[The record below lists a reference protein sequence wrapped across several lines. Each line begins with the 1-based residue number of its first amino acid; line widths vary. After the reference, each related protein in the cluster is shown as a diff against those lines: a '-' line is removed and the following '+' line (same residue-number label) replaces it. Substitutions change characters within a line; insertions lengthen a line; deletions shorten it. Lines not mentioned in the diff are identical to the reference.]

1 MMRRLAASEAAK
13 LADELFAVNG
23 AIESEKA
30 KALAAFRAELNAVT
44 GEERRKQ
51 LSRSVK
57 QLQKGRIPEFADDS
71 LQETRRRLEDLH
83 SSARELQAKFQEE
96 FSKGILSVSRALR
109 ETVADPQFQQA
120 VLLQNCE
127 ALRRV
132 THSFL
137 RPRRGFK
144 ERQNEEMVASY
155 LQRYCLKNDT
165 IGFFGPVGWAQ
176 FSENAR
182 TVELEP
188 GPDLVAHSAIF
199 FENWCIEALG
209 EKFAEDCA
217 LRPWMRP
224 RLLPFFHIEGNK
236 LHSGGNPLSTLPR
249 THLAILRKC
258 NGELMPREIARSL
271 MTAGADAIPEEQ
283 VYRLLEIFAARGIIS
298 WKFEIPLC
306 LHPEQHLRQLLE
318 EIEDKELKRPLLDDL
333 NQLDESRNAVAR
345 AFGHPARLSAAL
357 EALDETFSR
366 LTGKSPTKSAGS
378 MYASRTLIYQDCR
391 RDVRM
396 EFGPEIVSSLGTPLS
411 LLLESARWFSYRS
424 AELYRR
430 EFERIYDELAQ
441 KRGSDRVELMEF
453 WSRIELLVFD
463 AAQRPFNQVVAELQ
477 NRWEQILDLPLEAS
491 RVERSSADLMPLVRE
506 LFAAPR
512 PGWQLAR
519 YHSPDV
525 MIAASDAEAVRRGE
539 YYFALGEVHVTTNTQ
554 RYSFTLS
561 QHPAPE
567 QMLQALA
574 VDLPESHVLPVPPRQ
589 WPRVTNR
596 TAIAVVS
603 PHDYYLETAR
613 DSIANAPRSYVLPIA
628 SMVLRRT
635 SAGLVV
641 EKRDGSLSFDP
652 IEFIGEILSGVAV
665 EMMKII
671 SPRRHVPRIT
681 LDRLVI
687 TRESWSFPS
696 SEWQF
701 INQEE
706 EHQRFLEA
714 RHWMR
719 KNGLPRFVF
728 VRVPIEVKPF
738 YLDFDSPVYVEIF
751 CRMVRRMLASHRS
764 DEPITMTEMLPGP
777 DQLWLRDSDG
787 RAYTSELRIVAK
799 DPR

>member
-1 MMRRLAASEAAK
+1 MRRLAASEAAR
-13 LADELFAVNG
+13 LADDLFAANR
-23 AIESEKA
+23 AIENEKE
-30 KALAAFRAELNAVT
+30 KALAAFRAELNAIT
-44 GEERRKQ
+44 GEERRRQ

-57 QLQKGRIPEFADDS
+57 QLQKGRIPEFADGP
-71 LQETRRRLEDLH
+71 LQESRRRLADLH
-83 SSARELQAKFQEE
+83 SAARELHVKFQEE
-96 FSKGILSVSRALR
+96 FEKSVLSVSQALR

-120 VLLQNCE
+120 VLLQNRE

-137 RPRRGFK
+137 RPKRGFK

-165 IGFFGPVGWAQ
+165 IGFFGPVGWAR
-176 FSENAR
+176 FSENVR
-182 TVELEP
+182 TAEMEP
-188 GPDLVAHSAIF
+188 GPELVAHSAIF
-199 FENWCIEALG
+199 FENWCIEALA
-209 EKFAEDCA
+209 EKFAEDRTLC
-217 LRPWMRP
+217 PWMRP

-236 LHSGGNPLSTLPR
+236 LHSGGNRLSTLPR
-249 THLAILRKC
+249 AHLAILRKC

-271 MTAGADAIPEEQ
+271 MTADADAIPEKQ

-306 LHPEQHLRQLLE
+306 LHPEQHLRRLLE
-318 EIEDKELKRPLLDDL
+318 EIENKELKQPPLDAL
-333 NQLDESRNAVAR
+333 NQLDESRKAVAR
-345 AFGHPARLSAAL
+345 AFGNAAQLSAAL

-366 LTGKSPTKSAGS
+366 LTSKSPTKSAGS

-391 RDVRM
+391 RDARV
-396 EFGPEIVSSLGTPLS
+396 EFGPEIVASLGTPLS

-424 AELYRR
+424 AELYRH
-430 EFERIYDELAQ
+430 EFEKIFDELAQ
-441 KRGSDRVELMEF
+441 KNGGDSVELMEF
-453 WSRIELLVFD
+453 WSRMELLVFD
-463 AAQRPFNQVVAELQ
+463 SEQRPFNQVLADFQ
-477 NRWEQILDLPLEAS
+477 SRWGQILDLPLEVS

-512 PGWQLAR
+512 PGWRLAR

-539 YYFALGEVHVTTNTQ
+539 YCFILGEVHVTTNTQ
-554 RYSFTLS
+554 RFSFALS

-567 QMLQALA
+567 ELLHALA
-574 VDLPESHVLPVPPRQ
+574 ADFPESHVLPVPPRQ
-589 WPRVTNR
+589 WPRITNR

-603 PHDYYLETAR
+603 PHDYYLEIAH

-628 SMVLRRT
+628 SLVLRRT
-635 SAGLVV
+635 RAGLAV

-665 EMMKII
+665 EMMKIV

-687 TRESWSFPS
+687 TRESWSFPA

-701 INQEE
+701 VNQEE
-706 EHQRFLEA
+706 VHQRFLET
-714 RHWMR
+714 RRWMR
-719 KNGLPRFVF
+719 ERGLPRFVF
-728 VRVPIEVKPF
+728 VRVPVEVKPF

-751 CRMVRRMLASHRS
+751 CKMVRRMLASHRA

-777 DQLWLRDSDG
+777 DQLWLRDADG

>member
-1 MMRRLAASEAAK
+1 MRQLAASEAAG
-13 LADELFAVNG
+13 LADALFA
-23 AIESEKA
+23 AERSIESEKES
-30 KALAAFRAELNAVT
+30 ALAAFRAELNAAT

-51 LSRSVK
+51 LSRSAK
-57 QLQKGRIPEFADDS
+57 QLQKGRIPEFADGP

-83 SSARELQAKFQEE
+83 TAARELRVKFQEE
-96 FSKGILSVSRALR
+96 FAKGVLSVSQALR

-120 VLLQNCE
+120 VLLQNRD

-132 THSFL
+132 TNSFL
-137 RPRRGFK
+137 RPKRGFK

-165 IGFFGPVGWAQ
+165 IGFFGPVGWAR
-176 FSENAR
+176 FSENAQ
-182 TVELEP
+182 TAELEP
-188 GPDLVAHSAIF
+188 GPGLVAHSAIF
-199 FENWCIEALG
+199 FENWCIETLA

-224 RLLPFFHIEGNK
+224 RLLPFFHIEGDK
-236 LHSGGNPLSTLPR
+236 LRSGSKLLSTLPR

-271 MTAGADAIPEEQ
+271 ITAGADAITEEQ
-283 VYRLLEIFAARGIIS
+283 VHRLLEIFAARGIIS

-318 EIEDKELKRPLLDDL
+318 EIEDKELKRPLLEAL
-333 NQLDESRNAVAR
+333 NQLDESRKAVAR
-345 AFGHPARLSAAL
+345 AFGNPARLSAAL

-391 RDVRM
+391 RDARV
-396 EFGPEIVSSLGTPLS
+396 EFGPEIVASMGTPLS

-441 KRGSDRVELMEF
+441 KSGSDWVELMEF

-463 AAQRPFNQVVAELQ
+463 PAQRPFNQVLAEFQ
-477 NRWEQILDLPLEAS
+477 SHWGEILDLPLEAS
-491 RVERSSADLMPLVRE
+491 RVERSSSDLMPLVRE
-506 LFAAPR
+506 RFAAPR
-512 PGWQLAR
+512 PGWRLAR

-525 MIAASDAEAVRRGE
+525 MIAAADVEAVRRGE
-539 YYFALGEVHVTTNTQ
+539 YCFVLGEVHVTTNTQ
-554 RYSFTLS
+554 RFSFALS

-567 QMLQALA
+567 QLLHALA
-574 VDLPESHVLPVPPRQ
+574 ADFPESHVLPVPPRQ
-589 WPRVTNR
+589 WPRITNR

-603 PHDYYLETAR
+603 PHDYYLEIAR
-613 DSIANAPRSYVLPIA
+613 DSIANAPRSYVLSIA
-628 SMVLRRT
+628 SLIIRRAST
-635 SAGLVV
+635 GLAV

-652 IEFIGEILSGVAV
+652 VEFIGELLSGAAV
-665 EMMKII
+665 EMMKIL
-671 SPRRHVPRIT
+671 SPRRHMPRIT

-687 TRESWSFPS
+687 TRESWSFPAT
-696 SEWQF
+696 EWQF
-701 INQEE
+701 VNQEE
-706 EHQRFLEA
+706 EHQRFLET
-714 RHWMR
+714 RRWMR
-719 KNGLPRFVF
+719 ERGLPRFVF
-728 VRVPIEVKPF
+728 VRVPVEVKPF

-751 CRMVRRMLASHRS
+751 CKMVRRMLASHRA
-764 DEPITMTEMLPGP
+764 DELITMTEMLPTT